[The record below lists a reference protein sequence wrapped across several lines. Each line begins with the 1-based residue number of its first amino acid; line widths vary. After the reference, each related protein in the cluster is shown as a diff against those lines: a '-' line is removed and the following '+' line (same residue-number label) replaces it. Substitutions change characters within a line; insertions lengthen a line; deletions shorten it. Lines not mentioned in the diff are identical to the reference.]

1 MRRVLKVTQPLP
13 VQLSKSYYM
22 VEDEEPILERA
33 EGTEIEWLPG
43 KNLTQKVLR
52 KKPKKGSKNTK
63 PVTKTEQVLSFFNF
77 FSPPTIPEDDID
89 EQEVGPRFSC
99 SLMAGLLCLVLMIS
113 GFGVSWSVWVLLA
126 FKGLIFCVVWR
137 LRVTGRG

>member
-1 MRRVLKVTQPLP
+1 
-13 VQLSKSYYM
+13 LSKSYYM

-89 EQEVGPRFSC
+89 EQEVGPKYSFLWWLGFRF
-99 SLMAGLLCLVLMIS
+99 LVLKVS
-113 GFGVSWSVWVLLA
+113 GFGIRRSVYVLLA
-126 FKGLIFCVVWR
+126 FKGLVFCVAEA
-137 LRVTGRG
+137 GIPGCG